1 MGPTIIARNYA
12 ETLLTLAQRHGGD
25 AAIDEYGRALQEV
38 ADLIRGDP
46 RVSRFLSTPRIDAGT
61 RKRAIREA
69 LQGRVPES
77 FLHFVLVVVE
87 KRRQMLLPQIN
98 TEFQALVDELRGRV
112 RAEIVI
118 AREPGEAFRQ
128 EIVADLEQRL
138 SASVVAQFRVD
149 PSILGGAVIR
159 VGDQILDG
167 SVRRKMTSL
176 RRRLLQSR
184 LPRLGAEDVTAAA
197 G

>member
-25 AAIDEYGRALQEV
+25 AAIDEYGRSLDEV
-38 ADLIRGDP
+38 AELIRSDP
-46 RVSRFLSTPRIDAGT
+46 RVSRFLSTPRIASET
-61 RKRAIREA
+61 RKQA
-69 LQGRVPES
+69 LRDALEGRVPEQ
-77 FLHFVLVVVE
+77 FLRFILVVVE
-87 KRRQMLLPQIN
+87 KRRQMLLPHIAAEYR
-98 TEFQALVDELRGRV
+98 TLVDALRGRV
-112 RAEIVI
+112 RAEISI
-118 AREPGEAFRQ
+118 AREPGEAFRE

-138 SASVVAQFRVD
+138 GATVVAQFRVD

-176 RRRLLQSR
+176 RRRLLHSR
-184 LPRLGAEDVTAAA
+184 LPRLGAEDVTAEA